1 MIRKFAA
8 HVPQIDESAWI
19 SETAL
24 VMGHVII
31 GPDSGIWPGAVLRG
45 DFAVIRI
52 GAGTVIEDNVVVH
65 SGDGIAVG
73 NNVIVGHGAVLHCR
87 EIGDNTLIANNAT
100 VLDDAVIGKFC
111 VIGAGCVVS
120 PGMVIPDHSLVLG
133 VPGRITGA
141 VSDKQ
146 LARLRKGNAS
156 YIPMFEQYRR
166 DGI

>member
-146 LARLRKGNAS
+146 LARLRKACS
-156 YIPMFEQYRR
+156 SCLSLFLCQL
-166 DGI
+166 D